1 MPWNY
6 RVIHRKHAN
15 DEDTYAIHEVYY
27 NDYGEITLWSQDGIE
42 PAGLT
47 LEELR
52 ADIDMQRAALTKPI
66 LEWKELE
73 AQAQKDKE
81 GNHDTATTRPID

>member
-1 MPWNY
+1 MSWNY

-27 NDYGEITLWSQDGIE
+27 NEYGEITLWSQDGIS
-42 PAGLT
+42 PMGGT

-52 ADIDMQRAALTKPI
+52 TDIYMQRAALTKPI
-66 LEWKELE
+66 LEWDELE
-73 AQAQKDKE
+73 AQAQKNKE
-81 GNHDTATTRPID
+81 